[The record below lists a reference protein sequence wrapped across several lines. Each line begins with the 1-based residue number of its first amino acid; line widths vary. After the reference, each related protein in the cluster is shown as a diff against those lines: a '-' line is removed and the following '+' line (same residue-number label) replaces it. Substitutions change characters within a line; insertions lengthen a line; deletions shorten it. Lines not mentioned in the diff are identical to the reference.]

1 MYAEPTAVK
10 KGRYKLTTYLTV
22 GGVIMSEKKKRSEY
36 MKMLKAY
43 PELLRIEQLC
53 EILGGISTKTGY
65 KLLKDGKISSMK
77 VGREYRVTKV
87 DLVNYLLKKI

>member
-1 MYAEPTAVK
+1 MPERK
-10 KGRYKLTTYLTV
+10 R
-22 GGVIMSEKKKRSEY
+22 RSEY

-43 PELLRIEQLC
+43 PEPLCIEQLC

-65 KLLKDGKISSMK
+65 KLLKEEKISSLK

-87 DLVNYLLKKI
+87 DLVNCNFENKLIFLTKHHTVDIILLSMDGV